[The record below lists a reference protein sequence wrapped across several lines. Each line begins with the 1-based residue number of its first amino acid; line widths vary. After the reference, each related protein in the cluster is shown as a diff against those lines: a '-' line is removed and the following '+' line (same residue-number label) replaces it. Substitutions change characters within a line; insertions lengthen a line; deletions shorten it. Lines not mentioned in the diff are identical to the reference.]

1 MSQPT
6 NQPKLSYKPEDYTYC
21 VTWSEEDE
29 AYIGRV
35 TEFESLAAHANT
47 HIDALLEITKVVQLV
62 LEDLVESN
70 EPIPEP
76 ISKRRFS
83 GKLNLRMPEYLHRL
97 LAKEAAEQGISLNQW
112 LNLKLSMPLPV
123 SVGHK
128 EKVAAH

>member
-1 MSQPT
+1 MSYIATQLP
-6 NQPKLSYKPEDYTYC
+6 YKPEDYTYC
-21 VTWSEEDE
+21 VSWSEEDK

-35 TEFESLAAHANT
+35 TEFESLAAHAST
-47 HIDALLEITKVVQLV
+47 HTDALLEITKVVQLV

-128 EKVAAH
+128 EKVSAH